1 MGWLFRVIM
10 DCVRYLFLRGHD
22 RPGGGFAAGTTLS
35 IALIL
40 QYMAAGTRRVET
52 RLRVR
57 PLPWIGFGLLG
68 AVATGIGAWL
78 FGYPFLTSWFRYL
91 ELPVLG
97 SIPLASALLFDLGV
111 FLQIGRAH
119 V

>member
-1 MGWLFRVIM
+1 
-10 DCVRYLFLRGHD
+10 
-22 RPGGGFAAGTTLS
+22 
-35 IALIL
+35 
-40 QYMAAGTRRVET
+40 MAAGPRRVET

-111 FLQIGRAH
+111 FLLVVGATALILIALAH
-119 V
+119 QSIRRTEERRVGKECVSTCISRGCPDNKKK